1 MKHNPPPHNDPS
13 SAWRPVP
20 TPPDQPLTPAL
31 ERDLAVVA
39 WLETTQ
45 QQLSQA
51 CTDHI
56 LTALLDWSTAG
67 QRWPEPTA
75 PAAGPLCDHL
85 DALVQA
91 TQRLR
96 QHALQ
101 GHSPAR
107 RYELAALVRGLT
119 LAIACQQDPTAVAEE
134 QWRATVQ
141 RQPWRA
147 DAPAPIYLPDGRLL

>member
-1 MKHNPPPHNDPS
+1 MAFDPD
-13 SAWRPVP
+13 AARPAAHPCV
-20 TPPDQPLTPAL
+20 
-31 ERDLAVVA
+31 ERDLAIVA

-45 QQLSQA
+45 QQLSPA

-119 LAIACQQDPTAVAEE
+119 LAIACQQDPTAVEAE

>member
-1 MKHNPPPHNDPS
+1 MKRNPPPHDDPS
-13 SAWRPVP
+13 SARPSIP
-20 TPPDQPLTPAL
+20 TPPDQTLTAAL

-45 QQLSQA
+45 QQLSEA

-56 LTALLDWSTAG
+56 LTALLDWSIAG
-67 QRWPEPTA
+67 QRWPEPMA
-75 PAAGPLCDHL
+75 PAAGQGCDHL
-85 DALVQA
+85 DVLVQA
-91 TQRLR
+91 THRLR

-107 RYELAALVRGLT
+107 RYELAALVRGLA

-134 QWRATVQ
+134 QWRASVH

>member
-1 MKHNPPPHNDPS
+1 MRHHPPPHDDPS
-13 SAWRPVP
+13 SASRSRPAL
-20 TPPDQPLTPAL
+20 PDQPLTPAL
-31 ERDLAVVA
+31 ERDLATVA

-45 QQLSQA
+45 QLSEA

-56 LTALLDWSTAG
+56 LTALIDWCAAG
-67 QRWPEPTA
+67 QRWPEPSP
-75 PAAGPLCDHL
+75 PAAGQRCDHL

-91 TQRLR
+91 THRLR

-101 GHSPAR
+101 GHSATP
-107 RYELAALVRGLT
+107 RYELAALVRGLA